1 MDAEQWDQRYRDA
14 EMLWSAE
21 PNRFVAEEV
30 AELAPGRALD
40 LAAGEGR
47 NAIWL
52 AARGWDVDAVDFSQV
67 ALERGEE
74 IAKKRDI
81 ATVHWQRRDLMEW
94 SPEREAYDLVLVAY
108 LHLPW
113 QQMSAVLR
121 RAAAAVAPTG
131 HFLLVGHDEQNLEHG
146 HGGPPDPKVLYGPEQ
161 VAAELEGFEVEK
173 AERVR
178 RPVET
183 DDGTVEAID
192 NVVRA
197 VRRCAT

>member
-1 MDAEQWDQRYRDA
+1 MDAEQWDARYRDS
-14 EMLWSAE
+14 ELLWSAE
-21 PNRFVAEEV
+21 PNRFVAEELAV
-30 AELAPGRALD
+30 VAPGHALD
-40 LAAGEGR
+40 LGAGEGR

-52 AARGWDVDAVDFSQV
+52 AQRGWDVHAVDFSEV
-67 ALERGEE
+67 ALERGRQLAAERE
-74 IAKKRDI
+74 LSTI
-81 ATVHWQRRDLMEW
+81 HWDRQDLSSW
-94 SPEREAYDLVLVAY
+94 TPDREAYDLVLIAY

-113 QQMSAVLR
+113 QQMSAVIR

-131 HFLLVGHDEQNLEHG
+131 HLLLVGHDRTNLDEG
-146 HGGPPDPKVLYGPEQ
+146 HGGPPDPEVLYGPEQ

-183 DDGTVEAID
+183 DQGTVEAID